1 MCYTQIEEFEVG
13 MREQVFRR
21 VKNRKRENMLAL
33 ENLGLSNL
41 VAEDFEKHNIVNKA
55 VDLDSKLI

>member
-1 MCYTQIEEFEVG
+1 

-41 VAEDFEKHNIVNKA
+41 VVEDFEKHNIVNKA
-55 VDLDSKLI
+55 IDLDSKLI